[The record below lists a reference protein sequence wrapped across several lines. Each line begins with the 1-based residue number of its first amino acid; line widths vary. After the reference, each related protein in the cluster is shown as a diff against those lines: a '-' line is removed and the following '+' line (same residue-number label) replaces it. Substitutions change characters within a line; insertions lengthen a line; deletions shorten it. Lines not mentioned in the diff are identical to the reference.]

1 MIKAVLFDL
10 DDTLYR
16 EYDFVEQAFG
26 NAAAVMERHLM
37 EKHFAGRHLAEGRL
51 TERDVAE
58 KQAAGTRKE
67 GESTKELLQQMLD
80 LLEKEGRG
88 AIFNRLCERHRAD
101 IPVEE
106 LVKVYRE
113 TVPVLSLYPDG
124 EELLAWLEEKQILTG
139 LITDGNA
146 QVQRRK
152 IRALGL
158 DKRMDVVL
166 VSDEVSRAKPDPEV
180 YFYCMKKLGCAPE
193 ETVYI
198 GDNPSKDFVGARKIG
213 MRTVRI
219 VRSEGMYMGRKA
231 AEGYE
236 AEITV
241 CLLTE
246 VKMWLEQI
254 GT

>member
-37 EKHFAGRHLAEGRL
+37 EKHLAGRHFAEGCL
-51 TERDVAE
+51 MEWDIAE
-58 KQAAGTRKE
+58 KQVAGTGKE
-67 GESTKELLQQMLD
+67 GESAKELLQQMID
-80 LLEKEGRG
+80 LLKKEGRG

-101 IPVEE
+101 ISVEE

-146 QVQRRK
+146 QVQWRK

-193 ETVYI
+193 EAVYI

-219 VRSEGMYMGRKA
+219 VRPEGMHMGRKA

-241 CLLTE
+241 RLLTE